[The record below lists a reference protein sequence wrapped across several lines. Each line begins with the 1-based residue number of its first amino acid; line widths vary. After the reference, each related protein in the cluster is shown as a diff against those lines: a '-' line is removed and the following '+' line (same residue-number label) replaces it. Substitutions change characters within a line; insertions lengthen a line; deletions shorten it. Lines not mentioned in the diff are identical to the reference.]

1 MFSVIFEAFSSEH
14 ISLVQI
20 KHISLNQ
27 LLFDFTFLFDSIML
41 KNNNVLSS
49 AKISKIFYSIQ
60 CFYNFDLNWLTKR

>member
-41 KNNNVLSS
+41 KNTNV
-49 AKISKIFYSIQ
+49 IQ
-60 CFYNFDLNWLTKR
+60 KSQNFFVAFSVFIILI